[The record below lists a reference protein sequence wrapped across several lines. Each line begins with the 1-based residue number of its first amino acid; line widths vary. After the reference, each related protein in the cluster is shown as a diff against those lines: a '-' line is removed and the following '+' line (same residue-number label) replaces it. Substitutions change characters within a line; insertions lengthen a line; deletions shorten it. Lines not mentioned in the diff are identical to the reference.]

1 MIRCIQ
7 SVKRSAGSDDII
19 LFLVSDGRNFH
30 LKMTLKTKSE
40 AYDYVAEAM
49 GENVQTSPVK
59 TVGQDLPS
67 STLFLSLE
75 SNF

>member
-1 MIRCIQ
+1 
-7 SVKRSAGSDDII
+7 
-19 LFLVSDGRNFH
+19 
-30 LKMTLKTKSE
+30 MTLKTKSE